1 MTDLEIIRYEG
12 DNETLVYKYSC
23 EDLTTKSQ
31 LIVNESQEA
40 LFYKNGQALDLFPSG
55 RHSLQTE
62 NLPFLKRIF
71 SGLFGKGKPFP
82 CDIYFVNKVHVLDT
96 LWGTDA
102 PVEIED
108 PKYSLLIGV
117 RANGQTGIRIM
128 DSRRF
133 VVKVVGQLPDC
144 SIDTVRRAVKGMLM
158 SAVKEQIAKAIVE
171 KQISILEI
179 TAHLSE
185 LSDMIMTRLNAR
197 VEDLGIALDHFSINT
212 IAASDGDLDELRRAK
227 NEMLAGRNVADIEAY
242 QKAKVGTTE
251 VDVEAYKMAK
261 LGYTYADQRR
271 YDVLETAAKNEGGA
285 GAGFVN
291 MGVGLG
297 MGVGM
302 AGNIGQMTNE
312 LLNNAQQNGAPA
324 PAPTPAPAP
333 AATIVCAECGAQI
346 PADAKFCMSCGA
358 KQEARPLFCPECGT
372 QCAPGAKFC
381 MNCGTKI
388 GG

>member
-1 MTDLEIIRYEG
+1 MTDLEIIRYVG
-12 DNETLVYKYSC
+12 DNDTLVYKYSC

-82 CDIYFVNKVHVLDT
+82 CDIYFINKVHVLDT

-102 PVEIED
+102 PIEIED

-117 RANGQTGIRIM
+117 RANGQTGIRIK

-133 VVKVVGQLPDC
+133 VVKVVGQLPEC
-144 SIDTVRRAVKGMLM
+144 TVETVRRAVKGMLM
-158 SAVKEQIAKAIVE
+158 SAVKEQIAIAIVE
-171 KQISILEI
+171 KQVSILEI
-179 TAHLSE
+179 TTRLSE
-185 LSDMIMTRLNAR
+185 LSEAILEKLNAR
-197 VEDLGIALDHFSINT
+197 IEDLGIALDHFTINS
-212 IAASDGDLDELRRAK
+212 IAASDGDLDELRRVK
-227 NEMLAGRNVADIEAY
+227 TEMLKGTSEADIES
-242 QKAKVGTTE
+242 
-251 VDVEAYKMAK
+251 YKMTKISEARAK
-261 LGYTYADQRR
+261 ARAMEGYTYADERR
-271 YDVLETAAKNEGGA
+271 FDVLETAARNEG

-302 AGNIGQMTNE
+302 AGGIGQMTKE
-312 LLNNAQQNGAPA
+312 MVTNAQSGGAPATAAPA
-324 PAPTPAPAP
+324 PASP
-333 AATIVCAECGAQI
+333 AAVCPECGAQV
-346 PADAKFCMSCGA
+346 PEGAKFCMSCGA

-372 QCAPGAKFC
+372 KCAPGAKFC